1 MVVAK
6 VLIKKLKKG
15 GWEVVSQKGSHIKF
29 RKGTRMCIIF
39 TIKEIFLWELYQIL
53 SRVLVLN
60 YNQTHI

>member
-6 VLIKKLKKG
+6 VLIKKLKKD

-29 RKGTRMCIIF
+29 KKAHVCVSYP